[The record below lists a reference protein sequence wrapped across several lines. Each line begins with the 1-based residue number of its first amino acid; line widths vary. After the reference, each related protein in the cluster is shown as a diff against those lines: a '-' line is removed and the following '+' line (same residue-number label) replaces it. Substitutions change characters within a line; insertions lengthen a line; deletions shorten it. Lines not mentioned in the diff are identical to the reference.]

1 MVSGFAFVQY
11 FPPLWL
17 STWTVYLHAAEI
29 KCDRSKRLRPQKVNR
44 SASDIKLLSGLQ
56 AVSVCWM
63 HWCIWLFHFG
73 SPAYHLGAPNNTFWF
88 NSSSLIIK
96 VTFKLQSNRVTPW
109 SPACPVP
116 AELALSC
123 RYLLIEMSLLP
134 PLDVGIG
141 CQVQYVEFMGISED
155 LEAKM
160 WYNIHDCISLVYNH
174 LS

>member
-17 STWTVYLHAAEI
+17 STWTVYLHAAGI

-134 PLDVGIG
+134 PPGRGNRLSGPVCRIYGYFWGSGSKNVI
-141 CQVQYVEFMGISED
+141 QYSWLYFIS
-155 LEAKM
+155 
-160 WYNIHDCISLVYNH
+160 V
-174 LS
+174 